1 MIAEKRNRRQRRNW
15 SLGLG
20 FMLML
25 VVGALAVSMYNPE
38 IEEIPVFNEKLVI
51 RLPQTQ
57 IKEETIQLPYD
68 QGEVAVGYFD
78 GISTEVPTVV
88 EFEGVYRPSQG
99 IDIVW
104 QNEAFPVKAALSGDV
119 IDVVSDYLLGQS
131 ISIQSGN
138 MTIIYQ
144 SLDGIRF
151 QKGDT
156 VKQGEI
162 IANAGSNVYQSS
174 LNNHLHLV
182 VEKDGKVIDPGIVFN
197 MK

>member
-99 IDIVW
+99 IDIAW
-104 QNEAFPVKAALSGDV
+104 
-119 IDVVSDYLLGQS
+119 
-131 ISIQSGN
+131 
-138 MTIIYQ
+138 
-144 SLDGIRF
+144 
-151 QKGDT
+151 
-156 VKQGEI
+156 
-162 IANAGSNVYQSS
+162 
-174 LNNHLHLV
+174 
-182 VEKDGKVIDPGIVFN
+182 
-197 MK
+197 